1 MKTRHASNVH
11 PQPGGFSRQEW
22 HLRWVNGRKIMVGV
36 DLAEKLDI
44 TDRIN
49 AIRRALAAECRRRWG
64 DGQLYS
70 GELGLKWSRGKP
82 DAAHKIA

>member
-1 MKTRHASNVH
+1 MTTRHASKLH
-11 PQPGGFSRQEW
+11 PHPGGFSRQEW

-36 DLAEKLDI
+36 ELAEKLDI

-64 DGQLYS
+64 DGQLFS
-70 GELGLKWSRGKP
+70 DELGLKWCRGNP
-82 DAAHKIA
+82 DAAQKIA

>member
-1 MKTRHASNVH
+1 MKARHASH
-11 PQPGGFSRQEW
+11 LYAQPGGFSRQEW

-36 DLAEKLDI
+36 ELAEKLDI

-64 DGQLYS
+64 DGQLYTS
-70 GELGLKWSRGKP
+70 DLGLKWSRGNP
-82 DAAHKIA
+82 DEAQKIA